1 MELKSIKKSCSES
14 LIISLLKDGPMHGYE
29 MGKEIEGRSS
39 GYFSFAHS
47 TLYPVLHKL
56 EKKGL
61 IRGEWHQS
69 DNERPRKYY
78 ALTAAGERYHADD
91 REQWRDFFLA
101 MTRLMPELAKE
112 VGS

>member
-1 MELKSIKKSCSES
+1 
-14 LIISLLKDGPMHGYE
+14 MHGYE

-61 IRGEWHQS
+61 IRGEWQQS

-78 ALTAAGERYHADD
+78 ALTAAGSAT
-91 REQWRDFFLA
+91 
-101 MTRLMPELAKE
+101 TRTT
-112 VGS
+112 GSSGETSSWP